1 MTKDVEIKT
10 DNAQAQPTP
19 APVAPVTEVAEAVTP
34 VDSHTEV
41 AKHNAAFA
49 AMRREAREAKNKL
62 KAYESAIPP
71 QAVKTEVPAVS
82 EVAPVVATAPV
93 PVRTEVD
100 VEAESEKAVV
110 ELSKDR
116 ELAQVPGAIVDIIT
130 MVDTDPRL
138 ARLHAIDPTLAFR
151 EAKGIYFSKAGISPT
166 PPIPKTTPTATG
178 VKGVKEDLA
187 LLLNELDNCH
197 PGTTRF
203 NELKKKLDAIRR
215 KG

>member
-1 MTKDVEIKT
+1 MNKDAELKT
-10 DNAQAQPTP
+10 DNVQATP
-19 APVAPVTEVAEAVTP
+19 APVPVKTEVVEAVTP

-82 EVAPVVATAPV
+82 EVKPEVTAAPV

-100 VEAESEKAVV
+100 VEAESERAVV

-151 EAKGIYFSKAGISPT
+151 EAKGIYFSKAGISAT
-166 PPIPKTTPTATG
+166 PPIPKSVPAPTG
-178 VKGVKEDLA
+178 VRGANEDLA
-187 LLLNELDNCH
+187 VLLNELDNCH
-197 PGTTRF
+197 PGTKRF
-203 NELKKKLDAIRR
+203 NELKKKLDAARR
-215 KG
+215 K